1 VVGPKLT
8 RVHAEAEESVVLRRA
23 RAGDEDAFRRL
34 VEPYRARLHAH
45 SYRMLGSVDDAEDA
59 LQEALVRTWRGL
71 AKFEGRSSLRS
82 WLYTIVTNASLDA
95 AARRPK
101 RVLPLDYGPSADPHD
116 ALGAPLAESIWVGPY
131 PDEELGVDDHRDAPA
146 ARYELRE
153 SVELA
158 FVAALQLL
166 PPRQRA
172 VLIMREV
179 LGFSAQEVAD
189 ALGTTVPSVK
199 SALQRARR
207 TIGERLPERSQQATL
222 RTLGDEN
229 VRELVQHYTDAF
241 ERDDIDAVVAM
252 LTEDATLAMPPTP
265 TWYRGR
271 DAIAAFY
278 AGKPMSGVFRWRH
291 VPTTVNAQPAVG
303 CYTWDSQTRG
313 YDASV
318 VDVLTLRGA
327 RIAAITSFLDPA
339 VFPKLGLPDRLPA

>member
-1 VVGPKLT
+1 V
-8 RVHAEAEESVVLRRA
+8 REEREESVLLRRA
-23 RAGDEDAFRRL
+23 QVGDEDAFRRL
-34 VEPYRARLHAH
+34 VEPYRARLRAH

-71 AKFEGRSSLRS
+71 PKFERRSSLRS
-82 WLYTIVTNASLDA
+82 WLYTIVTNASLDV
-95 AARRPK
+95 AARKPT
-101 RVLPLDYGPSADPHD
+101 RVLPLDYGPPADPHD
-116 ALGAPLAESIWVGPY
+116 ALGAPLAESVWVEPY
-131 PDEELGVDDHRDAPA
+131 PDDQRAVGDARDAPA

-153 SVELA
+153 SLELA

-166 PPRQRA
+166 PAKQRA

-189 ALGTTVPSVK
+189 TLGATVPSVK
-199 SALQRARR
+199 SALQRARG
-207 TIGERLPERSQQATL
+207 TIAERLPEQSQQATL
-222 RTLGDEN
+222 RVLGDEG
-229 VRELVQHYTDAF
+229 VRELVRRYTDAF

-278 AGKPMSGVFRWRH
+278 RSRAMSGELRWRH

-303 CYTWDSQTRG
+303 CYTWNPQTRS
-313 YDASV
+313 YDARV
-318 VDVLTLRGA
+318 LDILTLREA
-327 RIAAITSFLDPA
+327 SIAAVTSFLNPG
-339 VFPKLGLPDRLPA
+339 VFPKVGLPDRLPA